1 MSPNAYIYAG
11 NFIFT
16 FAIFGLFFL
25 YFLKKR
31 KDEPTFTPLFLLIV
45 FLETI
50 TSLSVLLAVPAAFTL
65 VLRAISLALVAF
77 LYSQWRFLTNWPV
90 QAQLDKMEQQLGLH
104 IDARYQAEQELRIHK
119 RNLNSLVQIR
129 TQQLN
134 KEINERKRVEKELKE
149 AYNRVEQMANL
160 KQDFFSTI
168 SHELR
173 TPINAVIG
181 ITELMKNNPGEQ
193 QEEYLE
199 TLSFSSRSLLMLVND
214 ILDLAK
220 LESGKFQFEH
230 ITFNTR
236 KVINQVISSFRFKVE
251 EKHLRLPYF
260 VDPALPDYLAGDPNR
275 LTQILNNLLSNA
287 IKFTNEG
294 FVYLQVVA
302 IETKENQAV
311 VRFIVEDT
319 GTGIEQDKV
328 DQVFETYTQAEA
340 KTSRKFG
347 GTGLGLSIC
356 KNLIEA
362 QQGNINVSSQKGQ
375 GTTFSVTLPFSRPQP
390 ESVTATPLV
399 KEEDLSLKGVRF
411 LLVEDDDANRIV
423 ASNMLQQ
430 FDASFQIAENGRK
443 AVELVQANRFDVV
456 LMDLNMPVMNGM
468 EALSIIRNSR
478 QHHHLPVI
486 ATTADNLSHNRD
498 ELLANGFNEIVIKPY
513 NSGQLYRSVVK
524 CLKMNTPVPAG
535 HEEDFPEPYLNHLL
549 NTYGN
554 DRSFIHSLLKSMR
567 KSFNELPQQL
577 MEGIGNEDEHY
588 LRSVIHKIRSS
599 VNLLKNEELN
609 NLLNNLHE
617 LVLEHK
623 FNQDH
628 LIGPLLHQ
636 ISCQCEWV
644 IEKIDGYENKIA
656 QD

>member
-16 FAIFGLFFL
+16 LAIFGLFFL

-31 KDEPTFTPLFLLIV
+31 KNEHTFTPLFLLIT
-45 FLETI
+45 FLEAI
-50 TSLSVLLAVPAAFTL
+50 SSLSVLLAVPVEFIL
-65 VLRAISLALVAF
+65 VLRAVSLALVTF
-77 LYSQWRFLTNWPV
+77 LYWQRQRLINWPV
-90 QAQLDKMEQQLGLH
+90 QAQVDKMEQQLELH

-119 RNLNSLVQIR
+119 RNLYSLVQLR

-134 KEINERKRVEKELKE
+134 KEINERKRVEEELKE
-149 AYNRVEQMANL
+149 AYVRVEQIANL
-160 KQDFFSTI
+160 KQEFFSTI

-181 ITELMKNNPGEQ
+181 ITELMKNNPGQQ

-199 TLSFSSRSLLMLVND
+199 TLSFSSRSLLMLIND

-220 LESGKFQFEH
+220 LESGKFQFEQ
-230 ITFNTR
+230 ITFDTR
-236 KVINQVISSFRFKVE
+236 KVINQVISSFQFKVE
-251 EKHLRLPYF
+251 EQNLRLNYF
-260 VDPALPDYLAGDPNR
+260 IDPTLPDYLVGDPNR

-287 IKFTNEG
+287 IKFTGEG

-302 IETKENQAV
+302 SETKENQAS
-311 VRFIVEDT
+311 VRFVVEDT
-319 GTGIEQDKV
+319 GTGIDRDKV
-328 DQVFETYTQAEA
+328 DQVFETYTQADA
-340 KTSRKFG
+340 KTSRNFG

-362 QQGNINVSSQKGQ
+362 QRGRISVSSQKGQ
-375 GTTFSVTLPFSRPQP
+375 GTTFTVDIPFTCPEPDSVK
-390 ESVTATPLV
+390 ATPSV
-399 KEEDLSLKGVRF
+399 KKESFSLKGLHF

-430 FDASFQIAENGRK
+430 LDASFLVAENGRR
-443 AVELVQANRFDVV
+443 AIELIQANSFDVV

-468 EALSIIRNSR
+468 EALNIIRNSR
-478 QHHHLPVI
+478 KHYNLPVI
-486 ATTADNLSHNRD
+486 ATTADNLSHNRK

-513 NSGQLYRSVVK
+513 NSGQLYQTVLK
-524 CLKMNTPVPAG
+524 CLKKNEPVPAG
-535 HEEDFPEPYLNHLL
+535 HEEDLSGPYLNHLL
-549 NTYGN
+549 DAYS
-554 DRSFIHSLLKSMR
+554 DDHSFVLPLLKSMR
-567 KSFNELPQQL
+567 KSFEELPQQL
-577 MEGIGNEDEHY
+577 IEGIGNKDEHY
-588 LRSVIHKIRSS
+588 LRSAMHKIRSS
-599 VNLLKNEELN
+599 VNMVSNDELN
-609 NLLNNLHE
+609 NLLDSLHE

-623 FNQDH
+623 FHRHN

-636 ISCQCEWV
+636 ISHECEIV
-644 IEKIDGYENKIA
+644 IEKIEGYENKIA